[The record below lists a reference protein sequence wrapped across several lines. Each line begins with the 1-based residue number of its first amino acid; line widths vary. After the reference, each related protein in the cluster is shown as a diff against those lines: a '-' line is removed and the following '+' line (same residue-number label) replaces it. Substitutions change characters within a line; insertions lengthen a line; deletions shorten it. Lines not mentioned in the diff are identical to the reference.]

1 MEAAAQRG
9 AKRSKLALGELSSE
23 RNAPHTDVV
32 LVSQLIILGHELVDD
47 AAPCATK
54 S

>member
-23 RNAPHTDVV
+23 RDAPHINVV
-32 LVSQLIILGHELVDD
+32 VVSRMVILDHELVDD